1 MRYLIKAIENLVT
14 FRNHHLSQGVGSF
27 EEFNEDQMVF
37 SGNEREIANGVYKG
51 GGKGGTIE
59 KYTVETRLSG
69 PRLSG
74 PRLSGLFDYPDF
86 LLRSQFFHEY

>member
-51 GGKGGTIE
+51 GGGGGGDYRKIYSRNSIIRTPIIRTPIIRTI
-59 KYTVETRLSG
+59 
-69 PRLSG
+69 
-74 PRLSGLFDYPDF
+74 RLSGLS
-86 LLRSQFFHEY
+86 SQVPIFP

>member
-51 GGKGGTIE
+51 GGEGGDYRKIYSRNSIIRTPIIRTPIIRTI
-59 KYTVETRLSG
+59 
-69 PRLSG
+69 
-74 PRLSGLFDYPDF
+74 RLSGLS
-86 LLRSQFFHEY
+86 SQVPIFP

>member
-14 FRNHHLSQGVGSF
+14 FRNHHLSPGVGSF

-37 SGNEREIANGVYKG
+37 SGNEREIANGVYEG
-51 GGKGGTIE
+51 GGRGGGTIE

-69 PRLSG
+69 PL
-74 PRLSGLFDYPDF
+74 LSGLFDYPDF
-86 LLRSQFFHEY
+86 LLRSQFSMNIN